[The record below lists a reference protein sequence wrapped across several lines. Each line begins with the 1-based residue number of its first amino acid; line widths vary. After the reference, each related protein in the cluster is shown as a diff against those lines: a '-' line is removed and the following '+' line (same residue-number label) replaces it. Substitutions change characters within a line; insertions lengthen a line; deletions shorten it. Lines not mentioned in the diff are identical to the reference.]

1 MKIKVDSE
9 LIGGRTA
16 LILSLLALSAFSFHL
31 ENDILAASFPFV
43 FFDPFEKSSSSPA
56 PAGLKEICNDGQD
69 NNGDG
74 LVDENCGSESITK
87 IVEDS
92 VASHQNASIGTP
104 LPESEICNDGQD
116 NNGDGLVDE
125 NVVLRV

>member
-56 PAGLKEICNDGQD
+56 PAGLKEICMM
-69 NNGDG
+69 
-74 LVDENCGSESITK
+74 VRTITEMVWWMK
-87 IVEDS
+87 
-92 VASHQNASIGTP
+92 T
-104 LPESEICNDGQD
+104 
-116 NNGDGLVDE
+116 
-125 NVVLRV
+125 VVLRA

>member
-1 MKIKVDSE
+1 LKNNVGSE
-9 LIGGRTA
+9 LIGSRTA
-16 LILSLLALSAFSFHL
+16 LILSLLAFSAFSFHL
-31 ENDILAASFPFV
+31 ENVIQAASYPFI
-43 FFDPFEKSSSSPA
+43 FFDPFAKSSSSPL
-56 PAGLKEICNDGQD
+56 PADQEEICNDGQD

-87 IVEDS
+87 ILEDS
-92 VASHQNASIGTP
+92 VASHQNASIDTP

-125 NVVLRV
+125 NCGS

>member
-69 NNGDG
+69 N
-74 LVDENCGSESITK
+74 
-87 IVEDS
+87 
-92 VASHQNASIGTP
+92 
-104 LPESEICNDGQD
+104 
-116 NNGDGLVDE
+116 
-125 NVVLRV
+125 